1 MVRLQADDGKFQ
13 RGYLPNFTE
22 EIFKVSGVRDKLP
35 IIMYDCTWLL
45 ATCRQWDGTP
55 IHGHF
60 YPEELS
66 LVKGDVFKIEKIIRR
81 QVRQGVPSSYVK
93 WEGFPAK
100 YNSWVPTADIEEA
113 T

>member
-1 MVRLQADDGKFQ
+1 MGIFTT
-13 RGYLPNFTE
+13 FTE
-22 EIFKVSGVRDKLP
+22 KLFKVSGVRDKLP
-35 IIMYDCTWLL
+35 ITMY
-45 ATCRQWDGTP
+45 AVEEWDGTP